1 MWARFAIVL
10 YVFAGLL
17 LIIGKWVEDA
27 TNAHI
32 FPNSNA
38 VTQEI
43 ERRVNT
49 QRLDPNNV
57 NPNLT
62 LIFGDYASAA
72 RIVFGIITG
81 ESVFFVLQ
89 QIPVFANYYV
99 YLIIVSLY
107 TFATAMLIVYII
119 GNRPL

>member
-17 LIIGKWVEDA
+17 LIVGKWIEDA
-27 TNAHI
+27 TQITI
-32 FPNSNA
+32 FPNSNV

-43 ERRVNT
+43 ERRINA

-57 NPNLT
+57 NPNIT
-62 LIFGDYASAA
+62 LIFGDYASVA
-72 RIVFGIITG
+72 RILFGIVTG

-89 QIPVFANYYV
+89 QLPIFANYYV

-107 TFATAMLIVYII
+107 TFSTIMLIVYII
-119 GNRPL
+119 GNRAL